1 MFVFYRLHN
10 AYATFLIVVI
20 SFFLSACVTVGPLA
34 EGDYYRPAKR
44 DVAAYEEAGK
54 WWGARHWNLKIQ
66 ANNISDQ
73 PFTNS
78 LIDPD
83 NLDFFWVHSDLKDA
97 FKKGYRV
104 GYQDRTADLVLGP
117 YLTDAAA
124 QIGNR
129 TAQRFVGVTEA
140 FESGWADT
148 VKRAVNVF
156 ITLISEGSQ
165 ADREKFITNFVQ
177 IYDEKYKRTH
187 AALRAG
193 GFVQQTS
200 EGGTTLLIDARK
212 TVAVLNIPSTD
223 TLKAEIYHQTFNVMG
238 DEWGRRFSHNL
249 IKRDELID
257 LLRRSKTAFQE
268 VPPYLDGNLGTVRES
283 FVQAYGTDAAN
294 VFKGLASAAGYT
306 SSGAA
311 QRVEST
317 QVQIEI
323 PTEAPQATPQSIQKK
338 TLKRVKPVKPAN

>member
-1 MFVFYRLHN
+1 MIIFHRFHR
-10 AYATFLIVVI
+10 AYALLVIVAASFL
-20 SFFLSACVTVGPLA
+20 LSACVATNPRGDG
-34 EGDYYRPAKR
+34 GDYFRPAKR

-54 WWGARHWNLKIQ
+54 WWGTRHLKLQIQ
-66 ANNISDQ
+66 ANNRSDL
-73 PFTNS
+73 PFVNS

-97 FKKGYRV
+97 FKKGYRI

-124 QIGNR
+124 LIGDK
-129 TAQRFVGVTEA
+129 TAQGFVSVTEA
-140 FESGWADT
+140 FESGWAST

-165 ADREKFITNFVQ
+165 ADREKFIANFEKV
-177 IYDEKYKRTH
+177 YDEKYKRTQV
-187 AALRAG
+187 ALRAG

-200 EGGTTLLIDARK
+200 EGGTTMFIDARK
-212 TVAVLNIPSTD
+212 TLAVLNIPSTG

-249 IKRDELID
+249 IKRDELVD

-268 VPPYLDGNLGTVRES
+268 VPPYLDGNLGTVREA
-283 FVQAYGTDAAN
+283 FVQAYGTDAPN
-294 VFKGLASAAGYT
+294 VFQSLTSAAGYA

-311 QRVEST
+311 PRSDPRPT
-317 QVQIEI
+317 Q
-323 PTEAPQATPQSIQKK
+323 TPIQKK
-338 TLKRVKPVKPAN
+338 R